1 MQLKRPTGESA
12 CWIQQRIKQM
22 TIEQSKTQLISLINN
37 ADLKVI
43 ALTGAWGTGKTHL
56 WNEIRIESQDPI
68 VKGARYV
75 SLFGLKDINQLK
87 LKLVQS
93 ALPIGGDS
101 SSLTEGLIKTWKTS
115 VKALKKLHEGFS
127 ALDELALV
135 AVPVAL
141 RHRFVVIDDIERK
154 HASLSIDEVLGFVD
168 EYSQIFCTRFLLI
181 LNSNQFSSSTDDSA
195 LWAALREK
203 VIEEELR
210 FTPTPEEA
218 FDIAIPDLNSPYR
231 GTARTAVDACEI
243 TNIRVIRQAY
253 RLVVRLLGATGDMPP
268 AIQART
274 VPSIVLISALANK
287 AIKDG
292 PTLEYVAGYNRDSSD
307 LMRRYLEQKGDASK
321 EKTEESTP
329 VAWKVLLS
337 KLGINSSDE
346 FEELIVA
353 FVRDGRHDAKAIEA
367 IVQGY
372 QHNENRTEARNLA
385 GAFFER
391 FTWGVTD
398 CDDDLVADAVKL
410 IARVADLDAYT
421 VTALGKQMADL
432 PDGARLE
439 KDLIDGW
446 LAHFATIADKTE
458 FGELPVDQ
466 PLYPKLKA
474 AIDNARNARIHSATV
489 VDAIKYLTQNSGWGH
504 REETAMRAA
513 TIDDFETAMR
523 TLKGRDFKLFVLKCL
538 EILEQN
544 QIYENHFGQAGMN
557 FLEACRRIVR
567 VEKESR
573 FGRLLRTV
581 FAESKVPALFAE
593 GGIEAKP

>member
-1 MQLKRPTGESA
+1 MQPKRRTGGSA
-12 CWIQQRIKQM
+12 CWIQYRIKQM
-22 TIEQSKTQLISLINN
+22 TIEQSKTQLISLIDN

-56 WNEIRIESQDPI
+56 WNEIRKESQDPI
-68 VKGARYV
+68 VEGARYV

-87 LKLVQS
+87 LKVVQS
-93 ALPIGGDS
+93 ALPVGGDS
-101 SSLTEGLIKTWKTS
+101 SSLTEGLMKTWKVS
-115 VKALKKLHEGFS
+115 VDALKKVHEGFS

-141 RHRFVVIDDIERK
+141 RNRFVVVDDIERK
-154 HASLSIDEVLGFVD
+154 HASLSVDEVLGFVD
-168 EYSQIFCTRFLLI
+168 EYSQNFGTRFLLI
-181 LNSNQFSSSTDDSA
+181 LNSDQFSVPTDSA
-195 LWAALREK
+195 LWAAFREK
-203 VIEEELR
+203 VVEEELR
-210 FTPTPEEA
+210 FTPTPGEA
-218 FDIAIPDLNSPYR
+218 FDIAVPNLDSRYR
-231 GTARTAVDACEI
+231 ATAKTAVDACGI

-253 RLVVRLLGATGDMPP
+253 RLVVRLLGATGDMPL

-292 PTLEYVAGYNRDSSD
+292 PTLEYVAGYNRGPSD
-307 LMRRYLEQKGDASK
+307 FLSRYLGQEDDASK
-321 EKTEESTP
+321 EKAEDSP
-329 VAWKVLLS
+329 PAAWKILLS

-346 FEELIVA
+346 FEELVIA

-372 QHNENRTEARNLA
+372 QDNENRTESRNLA
-385 GAFFER
+385 HAFFER
-391 FTWGVTD
+391 FTWDVTD

-432 PDGARLE
+432 PGGAKLE
-439 KDLIDGW
+439 EDLIDGW

-458 FGELPVDQ
+458 FGESPFNR
-466 PLYPKLKA
+466 PLHPKLKS
-474 AIDNARNARIHSATV
+474 AIDDARDARIHSATV
-489 VDAIKYLTQNSGWGH
+489 VDAIKHLLENDGWGH
-504 REETAMRAA
+504 REEAAMRAA

-523 TLKGRDFKLFVLKCL
+523 TLKGRDFKLFVLKSL
-538 EILEQN
+538 DILEQHEM
-544 QIYENHFGQAGMN
+544 YEKHFGQAGMN

-567 VEKESR
+567 AEKENR
-573 FGRLLRTV
+573 FGRLLRTL
-581 FAESKVPALFAE
+581 FAESKVPALLAE
-593 GGIEAKP
+593 GGIEA